1 MIRIAKISILF
12 CLGLLSLVAAALD
25 IQFSAEAVAV
35 GEPVVISISDQ
46 HDQPKLA
53 RFPKLENGGWLQN
66 QSRVSQ
72 QSINGQTT
80 YTIQLLAV
88 AARPGELVI
97 PPLEVTVGKQK
108 ITTDAKTIKVVEQSA
123 AAAAADPANGL
134 SARMVLADPA
144 RKIYYLDEEIPFDIE
159 LLIAPNLEVR
169 QISYPMLD
177 IPKSVFADYTNV
189 NPENNKFD
197 RPRQTRIER
206 DGKLFHAVKFPGK
219 FRMLGIGKPT
229 ISGEITIGVTSPA
242 ARPANRPRGF
252 DDDFF
257 DGFFGNARSVT
268 PYTVKIAVP
277 EDLEVIAP
285 PAAPADAYLL
295 NLIGDWQLSGSF
307 DSDTAKVGEPLTLE
321 LKLSGDG
328 NTETLKLPKLN
339 IPDFRVYPPELK
351 NVSDHSWSVKIVLI
365 PLKEGDIP
373 FAAKFAVFDP
383 IQQKYRVFEINQTLH
398 IQKGT
403 LPQASAGANFIPEQV
418 AAVPDTDDAKPA
430 ASQDLH
436 YLKAQPY
443 GQMPLPLGIGKRFW
457 LWLLLIA
464 GPATGLAIHWLKKR
478 LTKRRNNP
486 ALLRR
491 RQAIAHKKALVH
503 ELQNAAETRQLL
515 NGKLSDFLINYYN
528 LAPGSTVHELTSH
541 VKNDEL
547 KTILK
552 SLEDAAYA
560 PTAPVGEEVRQK
572 LCAIIKKLSLF
583 LVLALA
589 FNSLPLN
596 AAVTPA
602 GFAEGNQHFA
612 EGNFKGA
619 IEAYSRLLDLD
630 NPDPY
635 LLYNL
640 GCAKFQTG
648 DLPGALRD
656 FEEAHLLLPC
666 DRQILDNLNISRTKA
681 LLPKLHEIKSPGD
694 LFANFRDLLRPDQ
707 WLVLAALTW
716 FAGWVVCF
724 AVKKHRYWF
733 AGLAALVIAVA
744 LANIWWQQ
752 NGAYNPARLIMVK
765 AAELRSFP
773 NASAKV
779 ELTLP
784 AGTDARLL
792 DRKDD
797 YCFIDSGGKTGWI
810 KAADA
815 RKYFNN

>member
-1 MIRIAKISILF
+1 MKIKKLILIAAWT
-12 CLGLLSLVAAALD
+12 GLSGWLTALEV
-25 IQFSAEAVAV
+25 QYSAEIVNV
-35 GEPVVISISDQ
+35 GEPLSISISD
-46 HDQPKLA
+46 DRSQPKLA
-53 RFPKLENGGWLQN
+53 RALPVIENGGWLQDRS
-66 QSRVSQ
+66 QTLQ
-72 QSINGQTT
+72 QSTIGRTT
-80 YTIQLLAV
+80 YTIVLQIV
-88 AARPGELVI
+88 AAHPGELVI
-97 PPLEVTVGKQK
+97 PPIELAIGKQK
-108 ITTDAKTIKVVEQSA
+108 VSTEPKIIKVLDKNPA
-123 AAAAADPANGL
+123 DANLADPAKGL
-134 SARMVLADPA
+134 SARMVLKDPA
-144 RKIYYLDEEIPFDIE
+144 RKVYYLDEEIPFDIE

-169 QISYPMLD
+169 QLTYPTLD
-177 IPKSVFADYTNV
+177 IPKSVFADYAGV
-189 NPENNKFD
+189 NADNNKFD
-197 RPRQTRIER
+197 RPQQTRIER

-219 FRMLGIGKPT
+219 FRMLGIGKPA
-229 ISGEITIGVTSPA
+229 ISGEVTVGVASPGG
-242 ARPANRPRGF
+242 RSANRPRGF
-252 DDDFF
+252 DDEFF
-257 DGFFGNARSVT
+257 DRFFDNARSV

-285 PAAPADAYLL
+285 PAAPPDVCNL
-295 NLIGDWQLSGSF
+295 NLIGDWKLSGSF

-321 LKLSGDG
+321 LKLTG
-328 NTETLKLPKLN
+328 NGSTETLKLPKLN
-339 IPDFRVYPPELK
+339 VSEFRVYPPEFK
-351 NVSDHSWSVKIVLI
+351 NISDHVWSIKIVLI
-365 PLKEGDIP
+365 PLKEGEIP
-373 FAAKFAVFDP
+373 FAASFATFDP
-383 IQQKYRVFEINQTLH
+383 AQQKYRTFEIKQTLH

-403 LPQASAGANFIPEQV
+403 LAQAGAGANFIPEQV
-418 AAVPDTDDAKPA
+418 AAVPDADDTPTSAT
-430 ASQDLH
+430 QDLH

-443 GQMPLPLGIGKRFW
+443 GRIKLPLGTGDR
-457 LWLLLIA
+457 LWIILLLIA
-464 GPATGLAIHWLKKR
+464 GPVIAGAIHWGQKHLD
-478 LTKRRNNP
+478 KRRNNP

-491 RQAIAHKKALVH
+491 REAIAHKKALLH

-528 LAPGSTVHELTSH
+528 LAPGCTVHELTCH

-583 LVLALA
+583 LVLTLALGT
-589 FNSLPLN
+589 LPLN
-596 AAVTPA
+596 AAAPV
-602 GFAEGNQHFA
+602 GFTDGNQRFA

-619 IEAYSRLLDLD
+619 VEAYSPLLDLD

-681 LLPKLHEIKSPGD
+681 LLPKLHEVKSPGD
-694 LFANFRDLLRPDQ
+694 LLANIRDLLRPDQ
-707 WLVLAALTW
+707 WLLLAAWVW
-716 FAGWVVCF
+716 FLAWVVCF
-724 AVKKHRYWF
+724 AVKKHRIWI
-733 AGLAALVIAVA
+733 AGLAALIIAAA
-744 LANIWWQQ
+744 LANVWWQQ
-752 NGAYNPARLIMVK
+752 NGAYHPARLIILK
-765 AAELRSFP
+765 AAELRNFP
-773 NASAKV
+773 NSSAKV

-784 AGTDARLL
+784 AGTDAKLL

>member
-35 GEPVVISISDQ
+35 GEPVVISISDSNA
-46 HDQPKLA
+46 QPKLA

-72 QSINGQTT
+72 QSINGQST
-80 YTIQLLAV
+80 YTIELQAV

-123 AAAAADPANGL
+123 AAAAADPTNGL

-144 RKIYYLDEEIPFDIE
+144 RKVYYLDEEIPFDIE

-169 QISYPMLD
+169 QISYPTLE

-189 NPENNKFD
+189 NAENNKFD

-206 DGKLFHAVKFPGK
+206 DGKLYHAVKFPGK
-219 FRMLGIGKPT
+219 FRMLGVGKPA
-229 ISGEITIGVTSPA
+229 ISGEITVGVTSA
-242 ARPANRPRGF
+242 AERPANRPRGF

-277 EDLEVIAP
+277 EDLEVVSP
-285 PAAPADAYLL
+285 PAAPADVCNL
-295 NLIGDWQLSGSF
+295 NLIGNWQLSGSF

-328 NTETLKLPKLN
+328 STETLKLPKLN
-339 IPDFRVYPPELK
+339 PSDFRVYPPELK
-351 NVSDHSWSVKIVLI
+351 NISNQVWSIKIVLI

-383 IQQKYRVFEINQTLH
+383 VQQKYRIFEVKQTLY
-398 IQKGT
+398 IQKGV
-403 LPQASAGANFIPEQV
+403 LPAASAAANFIPEQV
-418 AAVPDTDDAKPA
+418 AAIPDTDDAKPA

-436 YLKAQPY
+436 YLKAHAY
-443 GQMPLPLGIGKRFW
+443 GPVKLPLGTGNRIW
-457 LWLLLIA
+457 LIILLLA
-464 GPATGLAIHWLKKR
+464 GPAVGLLIHWTKKH

-491 RQAIAHKKALVH
+491 RQAIAHKKSLLH
-503 ELQNAAETRQLL
+503 ELQSAAETRQLL

-528 LAPGSTVHELTSH
+528 LAPGCTVHELTSH

-547 KTILK
+547 KNILK

-572 LCAIIKKLSLF
+572 LCAILKKLSLF
-583 LVLALA
+583 LVLTLALGA
-589 FNSLPLN
+589 LPLN
-596 AAVTPA
+596 AS
-602 GFAEGNQHFA
+602 GFAEGNQKFA

-619 IEAYSRLLDLD
+619 IEAYSPLLDAD

-640 GCAKFQTG
+640 GCAKFQSG
-648 DLPGALRD
+648 DLSGARRD

-666 DRQILDNLNISRTKA
+666 DRQILDNLNICRTKA
-681 LLPKLHEIKSPGD
+681 LLPKLHEVKSPGD
-694 LFANFRDLLRPDQ
+694 LLTNFRDLLRPDE
-707 WLVLAALTW
+707 WLMLAALAW
-716 FAGWVVCF
+716 FAGWVICF

-733 AGLAALVIAVA
+733 AGPAVLLIAVA
-744 LANIWWQQ
+744 LANVWWQQ
-752 NGAYNPARLIMVK
+752 NQAYNPARLIIVK

-784 AGTDARLL
+784 AGTDAKLL
-792 DRKDD
+792 DHKDD
-797 YCFIDSGGKTGWI
+797 YCFIDTGGKTGWI
-810 KAADA
+810 KAADVS
-815 RKYFNN
+815 KYLNN